1 MLDLSPAAQELIR
14 VVAGVEDDQL
24 ADPTP
29 CEHTS
34 VAGLLDHIT
43 GLALAFT
50 WAARKHR
57 PADAG
62 DGTPRADAAKLDPEW
77 RSVLPPRLRE
87 LADAWRDPSA
97 WEGEAMAGGVTLP
110 GAVLGVV
117 ALDELVMHGWDL
129 SRATGQ
135 SYHCDPVSAEA
146 VLAFTTDAAQPDN
159 AAMREGLFGPV
170 VEVTDDAPAFE
181 RALGL
186 AGRDP
191 AWAAAG

>member
-1 MLDLSPAAQELIR
+1 MLDLDPAVQELIR
-14 VVAGVEDDQL
+14 LVDGVGDDQL

-34 VAGLLDHIT
+34 VAGMLDHLC
-43 GLALAFT
+43 GLTLAFT
-50 WAARKHR
+50 WAARKNR

-62 DGTPRADAAKLDPEW
+62 DGTPRADAAQLDPEW
-77 RSVLPPRLRE
+77 RSVLPARLRE

-97 WEGEAMAGGVTLP
+97 WEGEAMAGGVTMP

-117 ALDELVMHGWDL
+117 AVDELVMHGWDL
-129 SRATGQ
+129 ARGTGQ
-135 SYHCDPVSAEA
+135 SFRCDPASAEA
-146 VLAFTTDAAQPDN
+146 VLAFTTDAAKPEN
-159 AAMREGLFGPV
+159 AANREGLFGPV
-170 VEVTDDAPAFE
+170 VEVSDDAPAFD

-191 AWAAAG
+191 GWTPAG